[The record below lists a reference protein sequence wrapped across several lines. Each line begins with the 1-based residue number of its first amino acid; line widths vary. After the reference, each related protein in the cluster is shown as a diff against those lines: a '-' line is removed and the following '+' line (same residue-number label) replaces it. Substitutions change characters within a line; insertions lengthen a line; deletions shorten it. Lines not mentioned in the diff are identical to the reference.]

1 MAAQDKLTLP
11 INLILETGWLFNPA
25 PLPPG
30 PLATLSTR
38 SALSAGSINSA
49 PQWFKDFSALSG
61 STPPFLFRASP
72 ISFRIAL
79 IKHKHDA
86 SLGKI
91 WFTHVLRLISFA
103 DWTERDQTSY
113 TTIIGFRIF
122 YLRKMK
128 DLEYLDI
135 FYTQVSGWQAIVN
148 GIRQLGTGLV
158 FPLTGLSLAAKALF
172 QQILPWLGY

>member
-1 MAAQDKLTLP
+1 
-11 INLILETGWLFNPA
+11 
-25 PLPPG
+25 
-30 PLATLSTR
+30 
-38 SALSAGSINSA
+38 
-49 PQWFKDFSALSG
+49 
-61 STPPFLFRASP
+61 
-72 ISFRIAL
+72 
-79 IKHKHDA
+79 
-86 SLGKI
+86 
-91 WFTHVLRLISFA
+91 LISFA

-148 GIRQLGTGLV
+148 VIRQLGTGLV

-172 QQILPWLGY
+172 QQILPWLGH